1 MQALEPIDLTGWS
14 ALLLGL
20 FGLFA
25 ALGALRQPNHWLTL
39 VGEVEGSPAL
49 QMLCGGLEL
58 VTGTLV
64 YLANPWVPGD
74 VLSCLMKGLG
84 GLMMVEALVVL
95 GFSDLYFHFWLK
107 NLAFQQRAWA
117 LFSVVFGLGMVVA
130 GAMRF
135 H

>member
-1 MQALEPIDLTGWS
+1 MPSLTIDLTSWS

-25 ALGALRQPNHWLTL
+25 ALGALRKPNHWLTL
-39 VGEVEGSPAL
+39 VTEIERSPAL

-58 VTGTLV
+58 VTGILV
-64 YLANPWVPGD
+64 YLANPWVPAD
-74 VLSCLMKGLG
+74 LLSCVMKGLG
-84 GLMMVEALVVL
+84 GLMMLEALMVL
-95 GFSDLYFHFWLK
+95 GFSDIYFHFWLK
-107 NLAFQQRAWA
+107 NLAFQQRVWAW
-117 LFSVVFGLGMVVA
+117 FSVLFGLGMVIA

>member
-1 MQALEPIDLTGWS
+1 MQSFSIDLTGWS

-25 ALGALRQPNHWLTL
+25 AMGALRKPNHWLNL
-39 VGEVEGSPAL
+39 VNEVERSPAL

-58 VTGTLV
+58 VTGILV
-64 YLANPWVPGD
+64 YLANPWVPAD
-74 VLSCLMKGLG
+74 ILACLMKGLG
-84 GLMMVEALVVL
+84 GLMMIEALAVL
-95 GFSDLYFHFWLK
+95 GFSDIYFHFWLK

-117 LFSVVFGLGMVVA
+117 WFSAVFGFGMVVA
-130 GAMRF
+130 GSMRF

>member
-1 MQALEPIDLTGWS
+1 MHSPAIDLTGWS

-25 ALGALRQPNHWLTL
+25 ATGALRKPNHWLNL
-39 VGEVEGSPAL
+39 VTEVERSPAL

-58 VTGTLV
+58 VTGILV
-64 YLANPWVPGD
+64 YLANPWVPAD
-74 VLSCLMKGLG
+74 PLTCVMKGLG
-84 GLMMVEALVVL
+84 GLMMLEALVVL

-117 LFSVVFGLGMVVA
+117 WFSFLFGLGLTIA
-130 GAMRF
+130 GTMRF